1 MIFIEIRK
9 SVATG
14 DNNSM
19 SFWAH
24 FDVLR
29 GVLFRIGALIVL
41 LSVLFFIFMPQI
53 FNTVILA
60 PCNCDFPLYK
70 LFDEI
75 SGATDHSFE
84 VSLINIRLA
93 SQLSIHL
100 STSFELALVVGFPIV
115 IYLLWGFI
123 SPALYPHERQPAVRA
138 FVAGNLMFYLGVAV
152 GYFLIFPLTLRF
164 LATYQLSEAIPNT
177 ITIDSYMDNF
187 TVIILVMGIVFEMPL
202 LGWLL
207 GKMGLIT
214 RNFFAKYRRHA
225 VVALLVLAALITPTG
240 DPFTLCVVFI
250 PLYLLYEAT
259 AMTVK
264 PQVP

>member
-1 MIFIEIRK
+1 MAADD
-9 SVATG
+9 SS
-14 DNNSM
+14 NM

-29 GVLFRIGALIVL
+29 GVMLRIGALVVV

-53 FNTVILA
+53 FDAVILA
-60 PCNCDFPLYK
+60 PCHGDFVLYRA
-70 LFDEI
+70 FDAVAG
-75 SGATDHSFE
+75 SGVGERFE
-84 VSLINIRLA
+84 MTLINTRLA

-100 STSFELALVVGFPIV
+100 STSFELALVAGFPIV
-115 IYLLWGFI
+115 IYILWGFVK
-123 SPALYPHERQPAVRA
+123 PGLYPQERRHAVRA
-138 FVAGNLMFYLGVAV
+138 FLAGNVMFYLGVAV

-164 LATYQLSEAIPNT
+164 LATYQLSDIIPNT

-187 TVIILVMGIVFEMPL
+187 TVIILVMGVVFEMPL

-207 GKMGLIT
+207 GRIGFLS
-214 RNFFAKYRRHA
+214 RGFFSKYRRHA
-225 VVALLVLAALITPTG
+225 IVALLVLAALITPTG
-240 DPFTLCVVFI
+240 DPFTLFIVFI

-264 PQVP
+264 PSQPE